1 MISRKDILP
10 RYDNQGKTSYQDLIS
25 QKDCLPR
32 HDITTRRLAKIMIS
46 RKDIFPRYIL
56 ARRLSEISYL
66 GKTSFRDIYLDKT
79 SFRDIISWQEV
90 LLQYYVLVRRL
101 SLIIISRK
109 DDFPW
114 YHISVKRLSVICYLG
129 KTSFHE
135 TTSWKDV
142 ILRSGIEERHRSMC
156 ALLRKDVVLS
166 LYSIFLR

>member
-1 MISRKDILP
+1 MISRKDVLP
-10 RYDNQGKTSYQDLIS
+10 SYDNQGKTSYQDLIS

-32 HDITTRRLAKIMIS
+32 HDIMTRRLAKIMIS
-46 RKDIFPRYIL
+46 RKDIFPWYIL

-90 LLQYYVLVRRL
+90 LLQYYVLVRCL

-114 YHISVKRLSVICYLG
+114 YHISVKRHSVIFYLG
-129 KTSFHE
+129 KTSFHVC
-135 TTSWKDV
+135 V
-142 ILRSGIEERHRSMC
+142 IAERRRFISVF
-156 ALLRKDVVLS
+156 RLS
-166 LYSIFLR
+166 EIKYLGNTKTRMVTLSFRT

>member
-1 MISRKDILP
+1 MSFLDTGSRNDIFSRCRLVERCLSQITYHGKTSYQDMMSRKVILP

-79 SFRDIISWQEV
+79 SFCDIRSWQEV
-90 LLQYYVLVRRL
+90 L
-101 SLIIISRK
+101 S
-109 DDFPW
+109 
-114 YHISVKRLSVICYLG
+114 
-129 KTSFHE
+129 
-135 TTSWKDV
+135 
-142 ILRSGIEERHRSMC
+142 
-156 ALLRKDVVLS
+156 
-166 LYSIFLR
+166 